1 MSRLHTTSQF
11 ISSTP
16 IRSPAMIQ
24 TGSTPRE
31 HWTHGPDSLRL
42 LGSLARIGLAGIA
55 ASSLSIGIGGG
66 LVGIGMNTPAYSYP
80 VHPLP
85 FPFPH
90 IPGGQRRRQQHYS
103 VGDNN
108 RTGQDRAGPNCLRW
122 PVEMTSD
129 HGSNTHTSH
138 HHICRPQWRR
148 CQAEIGKTESM
159 CSLSTT
165 LFGTRNSLG
174 LLVRSFRGRASPIGL
189 PPHGAD
195 QADRD
200 AREPVRVSLIVG
212 EGD

>member
-66 LVGIGMNTPAYSYP
+66 VGWHWHEHTSVFVSRTSP
-80 VHPLP
+80 P

-90 IPGGQRRRQQHYS
+90 IPGGQQRRQQHFS

-148 CQAEIGKTESM
+148 CQAEIGKTE
-159 CSLSTT
+159 LRT
-165 LFGTRNSLG
+165 
-174 LLVRSFRGRASPIGL
+174 
-189 PPHGAD
+189 
-195 QADRD
+195 
-200 AREPVRVSLIVG
+200 SLIPP
-212 EGD
+212 